1 MICKKIHTQFTKII
15 LTQITKKK
23 SYNLK
28 VGDYKKVG
36 LQLGFLYFLEQG
48 HEITSNKYKH
58 YLNSP
63 ANKKKLFC
71 FFTLMLL
78 RWDYF
83 FCFDKKMITIF
94 FEHQLNYIFNLI

>member
-1 MICKKIHTQFTKII
+1 M
-15 LTQITKKK
+15 
-23 SYNLK
+23 K

-63 ANKKKLFC
+63 ANKKRIILF
-71 FFTLMLL
+71 FYAYVIKVGL
-78 RWDYF
+78 F
-83 FCFDKKMITIF
+83 FCFDKKMITF
-94 FEHQLNYIFNLI
+94 FFLNINWIIYLI